1 MINYVRRT
9 REAVVIADASSDERF
24 GADPYIVRQRPRSA
38 MCVPVLKQGLL
49 TGVLYLENSVVF
61 GAFTPDRIQLM
72 QMLSTE
78 AAISLENARLVDG
91 LKREIRERTEATERL
106 HAALQEVEQLKIE
119 LEAENVYLRRDLIAN
134 VSHDLRTP
142 LASLRGYL
150 ETLLLKDDSLQP
162 ATRRSYL
169 DIAFRQSERLAN
181 LIDELFE
188 LAKLDFKGLQ
198 LDMEPVQ
205 LGELASD
212 VVQKFQLAA
221 ERRNVRLAIDA
232 WVGSLFVRADPGL
245 VQRVFENLID
255 NALKHT
261 PSGGAIQ
268 VTVVPERGRVVA
280 RVADT
285 GSGIPAAELPFI
297 FHRFY
302 QVNKSRGAAA
312 GGAGLGLAIAKRIL
326 ELHAS
331 DITAESMPGAGTCFS
346 FSLPAQHAALSM

>member
-1 MINYVRRT
+1 MRIAIENAGAERGSLLLEHDGASFVHAEGSLHSTAIKVHDGISLEESKSVPQSMINYVRRT
-9 REAVVIADASSDERF
+9 LEAVVIADASSDERF
-24 GADPYIVRQRPRSA
+24 AADPYIVRQRPRSV

-49 TGVLYLENSVVF
+49 TGVLYLENSVAF

-212 VVQKFQLAA
+212 VVQKFSSP
-221 ERRNVRLAIDA
+221 R
-232 WVGSLFVRADPGL
+232 S
-245 VQRVFENLID
+245 
-255 NALKHT
+255 
-261 PSGGAIQ
+261 
-268 VTVVPERGRVVA
+268 
-280 RVADT
+280 
-285 GSGIPAAELPFI
+285 
-297 FHRFY
+297 
-302 QVNKSRGAAA
+302 
-312 GGAGLGLAIAKRIL
+312 
-326 ELHAS
+326 
-331 DITAESMPGAGTCFS
+331 AGTY
-346 FSLPAQHAALSM
+346 A